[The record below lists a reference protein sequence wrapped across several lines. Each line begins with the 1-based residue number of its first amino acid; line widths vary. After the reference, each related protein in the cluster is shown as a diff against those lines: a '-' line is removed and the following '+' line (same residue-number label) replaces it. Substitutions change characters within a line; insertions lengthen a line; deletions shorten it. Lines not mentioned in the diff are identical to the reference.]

1 MAKSRYEYVKEFESD
16 PLLLPECW
24 IAVRIDGHSFHKC
37 DCDSCLCAALP

>member
-24 IAVRIDGHSFHKC
+24 IAVRIDGHSFHKY
-37 DCDSCLCAALP
+37 DCDI